1 MFKRGYFALGVILF
15 VVAVGAVGMILMLTS
30 APESPSGE
38 AFWSFSRLKFP
49 RIPVRICGNGLVEAG
64 EQCEPPNTATCNAT
78 CQKIVAACVDT
89 DKSID
94 YGVLGI
100 PSTAS
105 PDAQQKNPDLFVR
118 GNATA
123 PALATQYP
131 QITGENPN
139 KCGQRLLARSA
150 GYIVFNDCC
159 VDSNQSKMLTETFCK
174 GTTGPYS
181 IQIECANGCRDGAC
195 VQVLPTGYFNLAY
208 VSPSYQAVLRGNSVS
223 AAVGLASADGFSGI
237 VSLAATCPAGATC
250 TFEPSSSP
258 SIPAGGSVNVNLAVS
273 TLSSMPVG
281 NYNITITA
289 SSAGVP
295 SRSGTVKLS
304 VYTNASQ
311 LCGNGEWDHTL
322 GGYVAEYCDG
332 SIISG
337 TCTSYLGSSFTGDL
351 SCTAGCKFNT
361 SGCTYVPEPTQ
372 PGQPPTNTNLGE
384 QKTLVILADFEE
396 SPIKNYTASDLPIAH
411 EQIFVKMNDYITK
424 TSYGKTWLSGTA
436 VGPYKVG
443 PGACDKQGLEAQ
455 RREMHRL
462 AILAADPDVDL
473 SQYSRIIILTDYP
486 LCIPSSSGIANLQV
500 QTQDGTITFL
510 SSTDANFDW
519 YVQLNSIGLVV
530 HEFMHSFGLG
540 HSGLLNCTDSSGQQT
555 LLSNSC
561 VFVGP
566 WDAYTLM
573 AMGGLEPA
581 TQLNSIERLQVGWL
595 TNDQIQTVKS
605 GTLQLLPL
613 EKNTAGYK
621 AIKVPVPNANFEYYI
636 EFRQP
641 GYETTVYP
649 ESVLVPFGEGGSLRQ
664 PNGVVIHII
673 DGTTS
678 SSTPYIL
685 LDDLNIADSW
695 SLKGVQIGRTYT
707 DQFGS
712 SIRVNDITNN
722 VASITIGTAP
732 GLTQC
737 NDGINNDPAL
747 DEPSDRFKDNTDF
760 SCIENG
766 VYNPNHLSEF
776 EPMAACQN
784 HADDDGDGAV
794 DLMDSG
800 CSTRQDNSE

>member
-1 MFKRGYFALGVILF
+1 MLKRGYFALGILLF
-15 VVAVGAVGMILMLTS
+15 VAVVGAIGLIFVLAST
-30 APESPSGE
+30 PESPSGE
-38 AFWSFSRLKFP
+38 AFWSFTRLKFP
-49 RIPVRICGNGLVEAG
+49 RIPVRVCGNGIVEIN

-94 YGVLGI
+94 YGMRGI

-105 PDAQQKNPDLFVR
+105 LDAQQKYPDLFVR

-123 PALATQYP
+123 PALTTQYP

-139 KCGQRLLARSA
+139 KCGQRLLAKSA

-181 IQIECANGCRDGAC
+181 IQIECVGGCKDGVC
-195 VQVLPTGYFNLAY
+195 VQTLPTGNFNMAGPY
-208 VSPSYQAVLRGNSVS
+208 PAYQAVLPGKSVLTTIILS
-223 AAVGLASADGFSGI
+223 SIDGFSGI
-237 VSLAATCPAGATC
+237 VSLAAACPAGATC
-250 TFEPSSSP
+250 TFAPSGTQ
-258 SIPAGGSVNVNLAVS
+258 SIPAGGSVSVSLAVS
-273 TLSSMPVG
+273 TQPSMPVG
-281 NYNITITA
+281 NYNVAITA

-295 SRSGTVKLS
+295 SRSGTLKLS
-304 VYTNASQ
+304 VYTNTSQ
-311 LCGNGEWDHTL
+311 LCGNGEPDYDI
-322 GGYVAEYCDG
+322 GGYVLEQCEG
-332 SIISG
+332 SSVSRN
-337 TCTSYLGSSFTGDL
+337 CFDYLGSSFTGDL
-351 SCTAGCKFNT
+351 SCTAACKFNT

-372 PGQPPTNTNLGE
+372 PGQPPNTNLGE

-443 PGACDKQGLEAQ
+443 PGACDQPGLEAQ

-462 AILAADPDVDL
+462 AITAADPDVDL

-530 HEFMHSFGLG
+530 HEFMHSLKLG

-561 VFVGP
+561 TFVGP

-573 AMGGLEPA
+573 AIGGLEPA
-581 TQLNSIERLQVGWL
+581 VQLNSIERLQVGWL
-595 TNDQIQTVKS
+595 TNDQIQTLKS

-613 EKNTAGYK
+613 EKNTGGYK

-664 PNGVVIHII
+664 PNGVVIHVI

-678 SSTPYIL
+678 SSSPYIL

-722 VASITIGTAP
+722 VASITIETAP
-732 GLTQC
+732 GITQC
-737 NDGINNDPAL
+737 NDGINNDPSL

-784 HADDDGDGAV
+784 LIDDDGDGAV

-800 CSTRQDNSE
+800 CSARQDNSE